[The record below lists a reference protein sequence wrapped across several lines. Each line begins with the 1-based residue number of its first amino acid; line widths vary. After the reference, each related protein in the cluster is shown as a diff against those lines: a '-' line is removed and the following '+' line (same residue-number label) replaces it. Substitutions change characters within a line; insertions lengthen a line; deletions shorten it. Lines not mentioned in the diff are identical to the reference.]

1 MKTLKLSEH
10 SFSSLKQLCR
20 SVITHSQLNVKM
32 LPQCLDTDMISKD
45 TLFDKMQSVITLNQ
59 IDSILVP
66 YNSVS
71 RVLTSPLY
79 GILKDLN
86 LTILYEEK
94 TEDGNTYI
102 TTLDHHIPEG
112 LNEIAIAGRIYQV
125 RHGFNNRWV
134 K

>member
-1 MKTLKLSEH
+1 MNTLKLSEH
-10 SFSSLKQLCR
+10 SFSSFKQLCR
-20 SVITHSQLNVKM
+20 SVITHSQLKVKM
-32 LPQCLDTDMISKD
+32 LPQCFDTDMISKD
-45 TLFDKMQSVITLNQ
+45 TLLGKMRCVITLNQ

-71 RVLTSPLY
+71 TVLTSPLY

-94 TEDGNTYI
+94 TEDVNIFI
-102 TTLDHHIPEG
+102 TTLDRLVPMG
-112 LNEIAIAGRIYQV
+112 VSEITIAGRIYQV
-125 RHGFNNRWV
+125 KHGFNNRWV

>member
-1 MKTLKLSEH
+1 MNTLKLSEH

-71 RVLTSPLY
+71 RVLTTPLY

-102 TTLDHHIPEG
+102 TTLDRHIPEDF
-112 LNEIAIAGRIYQV
+112 NEITIAGRIYQV
-125 RHGFNNRWV
+125 RHGFSNRWV

>member
-102 TTLDHHIPEG
+102 TTLDRHIPEG

>member
-1 MKTLKLSEH
+1 MNTLKLSEH

-71 RVLTSPLY
+71 RVLTTPLY

-102 TTLDHHIPEG
+102 TTLDRHIPVV
-112 LNEIAIAGRIYQV
+112 LNEITIAGRIYQV